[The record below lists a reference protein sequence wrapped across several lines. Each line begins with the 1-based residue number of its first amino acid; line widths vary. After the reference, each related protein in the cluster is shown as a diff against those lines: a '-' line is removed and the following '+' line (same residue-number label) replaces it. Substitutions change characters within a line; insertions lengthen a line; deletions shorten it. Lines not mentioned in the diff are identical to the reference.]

1 MKPEALLFFY
11 AEMMM
16 MMTENLRISC
26 NLQQWLYAWEPS
38 SAFTTKYCFF
48 AHTEEGRR
56 TEMAGP
62 MYYFV
67 NLLFCLLMCS
77 NCNFLVTL

>member
-38 SAFTTKYCFF
+38 SAFTTT
-48 AHTEEGRR
+48 ASLHTPRKGEELKWQG
-56 TEMAGP
+56 
-62 MYYFV
+62 
-67 NLLFCLLMCS
+67 LLLCTIS
-77 NCNFLVTL
+77 